1 MFIKKNQIIIF
12 ILALLLIT
20 VGYLEIGKEFKDETI
35 EIAADNVLQE
45 DENENLGDATFVN
58 SAALVP
64 NDENENEEKEIT
76 QTSSK
81 VDDDYFASL
90 KLQRET
96 MYSQTLES
104 YQKIIDSSEMSPEQK
119 AIAQNEI
126 IKLNN
131 EKNAILIT
139 ENLILTKGFSNVII
153 FVNNENV
160 SVIVKAE
167 KLNTEDVAK
176 IQNIVSRELNTQIS
190 NIHISNK

>member
-35 EIAADNVLQE
+35 EIATDNVLQE
-45 DENENLGDATFVN
+45 DENENLGDATLVN

-64 NDENENEEKEIT
+64 NDEIEKNTTET
-76 QTSSK
+76 TPTSSK
-81 VDDDYFASL
+81 VDDDYFANL

-104 YQKIIDSSEMSPEQK
+104 YQKIIDSSEISSEQK
-119 AIAQNEI
+119 SIAQNEI
-126 IKLNN
+126 IKINN
-131 EKNAILIT
+131 EKNSILIT
-139 ENLILTKGFSNVII
+139 ENLILTKGFSNVVI

-160 SVIVKAE
+160 SVIVKTE